1 MQEKLTKI
9 HFLKAGGTILRITGS
24 VSEIGIF
31 LTHWRL
37 PESRALRIIV
47 FIGLSKNLTSIFS

>member
-31 LTHWRL
+31 LTHRRL

-47 FIGLSKNLTSIFS
+47 FIGLSRNLT